1 MYDICSVVRTTDV
14 GLQMYT
20 SMKLIALLRG
30 ASRGQLLR
38 GGCEDMGGHVGRGVR
53 RGAGGGRHEGV
64 GGGAAQEAERQAR
77 EID

>member
-1 MYDICSVVRTTDV
+1 
-14 GLQMYT
+14 
-20 SMKLIALLRG
+20 
-30 ASRGQLLR
+30 
-38 GGCEDMGGHVGRGVR
+38 MGVHVGRGVR